1 MALLNTTGSIG
12 VVIEAFNNNITGGV
26 FLTFLFIILILVILL
41 IAFRLPVEMIAL
53 IISPLIIILMTYRSE
68 FYVLGGAILII
79 FAIIFA
85 TKFFIKT

>member
-12 VVIEAFNNNITGGV
+12 IVIESFNNNITGGL
-26 FLTFLFIILILVILL
+26 FLTFLFILLIIIILL

-53 IISPLIIILMTYRSE
+53 IISPIVIILMTYMSE
-68 FYVLGGAILII
+68 FYVIGGAILIM